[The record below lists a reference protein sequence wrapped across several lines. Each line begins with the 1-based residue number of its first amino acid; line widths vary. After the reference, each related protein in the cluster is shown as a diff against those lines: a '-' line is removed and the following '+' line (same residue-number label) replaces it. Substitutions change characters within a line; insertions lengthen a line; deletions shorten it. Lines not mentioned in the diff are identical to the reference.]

1 MRPAVIIPLV
11 LVLLTMVVV
20 ALPLLMSAPESTKQ
34 GSHGGHA
41 GHVGIVGLQYAFIN
55 KEYPVI
61 TRVIDESPA
70 ALAGISKDDL
80 LLSVGHKNASMMG
93 DFDIHQEL
101 CGDPNS
107 SVQVTIKSKDGS
119 VLDRNLMRIQTS
131 DLPKEADSKYLD
143 ELAQLSQE
151 DFLLRRDA
159 TAKPDDFSYTSLI
172 MHSLHQGPVV
182 LEFFADE
189 TGASPELGSAIEAHN
204 KKDSLEQTANHMQI
218 TLLSCD
224 IDDKAYRDL
233 IKHFKVTAGP
243 TYVFVPGN
251 RGVILSRNI
260 ERGPLSAA
268 QIKSRLADLLY
279 EAKQPIPQIHT
290 APAVVGPEIEE
301 QNSSYTP
308 IGKSRSNR

>member
-11 LVLLTMVVV
+11 LLVLTTVVV
-20 ALPLLMSAPESTKQ
+20 ALPLLMSEPESIKPAA
-34 GSHGGHA
+34 SN
-41 GHVGIVGLQYAFIN
+41 VGVVGLQYAFIN
-55 KEYPVI
+55 KQYPVV
-61 TRVIDESPA
+61 TRVIEESPA
-70 ALAGISKDDL
+70 ALAGITKDDL
-80 LLSVGHKNASMMG
+80 LLSVGQKNASMMS

-107 SVQVTIKSKDGS
+107 SVQVTIKTHDGS
-119 VLDRNLMRIQTS
+119 ILERNLMRIQTS
-131 DLPKEADSKYLD
+131 DLPKEADSKYLN
-143 ELAQLSQE
+143 ELALLKEE

-159 TAKPDDFSYTSLI
+159 MARPGDFSYTSLI
-172 MHSLHQGPVV
+172 MHNLHQGPMV

-189 TGASPELGSAIEAHN
+189 TGANPELSSAIESHN
-204 KKDSLEQTANHMQI
+204 KINGDKKEGSLKAAKHMQI
-218 TLLSCD
+218 NLLSCD
-224 IDDKAYRDL
+224 IDDKAYSDL
-233 IKHFKVTAGP
+233 ARHFKVTAGP
-243 TYVFVPGN
+243 TYVFIPGN

-260 ERGPLSAA
+260 ERGPLTNA

-308 IGKSRSNR
+308 LSKVRNK